1 MIYVEQQAT
10 SGFSKLAL
18 AAKMTL
24 VLVNPNLVIQ
34 CNDPFT
40 TGIVYMPLS
49 LAYVAASLRKSGIPV
64 KVVDAFAQRPRQA
77 RHEGK
82 FLVLGL
88 SYVEVVEQ
96 MPADAGAVFL
106 YAINLTNHLSTVGII
121 QALKRARPDLPVVVL
136 ENTQAVTAYALR
148 FVAHEFYEAGADYVL
163 TGEGDHRAVHLAQ
176 ALLDGP
182 TEESLRQLDGLASR
196 EFYNPPVGTIS
207 DLDSLPFPAWDL
219 FPLENYWNLR
229 FAHGPQ
235 TAERYL
241 PLLTSRGCPYQC
253 KFCVAPA
260 TNNQEWRPRSAQNV
274 VDEIEYSVHKY
285 QVREFHI
292 EDLDPTISD
301 QRIRDICNEI
311 LRRRLDVIWKI
322 AAGTKVETI
331 RCEETIDLMAQAG
344 CRYISISPET
354 GSPRLL
360 KQMGKPFDL
369 DHAVRLVKR
378 MNQVGIRSQA
388 CFILGYPGETENDLQ
403 MTWDLVRDLTRQGV
417 DEIALFIITPVP
429 GSAIYR
435 EFQGY
440 ESLSELN
447 FSPTWREDYR
457 RLSRFR
463 LRLYAHFLFWKLR
476 YHPLKTLRQPF
487 NFLRRR
493 FETKMEMVPYRA
505 MVLKWLDAKARG

>member
-1 MIYVEQQAT
+1 
-10 SGFSKLAL
+10 
-18 AAKMTL
+18 MTVIL
-24 VLVNPNLVIQ
+24 INPNLVVQ
-34 CNDPFT
+34 RNDPFT

-49 LAYVAASLRKSGIPV
+49 LAYVAASLRTAGISV
-64 KVVDAFAQRPRQA
+64 RAIDAFAQRPGQA
-77 RHEGK
+77 RRKGK
-82 FLVLGL
+82 FLLLGL
-88 SYVEVVEQ
+88 NYAEVVEQ
-96 MPADAGAVFL
+96 IPADAGAIFV
-106 YAINLTNHLSTVGII
+106 YAINLTNHLSTVGIV
-121 QALKRARPDLPVVVL
+121 QAVKRARPELPVVVL
-136 ENTQAVTAYALR
+136 ENTQAVTAYALHL
-148 FVAHEFYEAGADYVL
+148 VAHEFYAAGADYVL
-163 TGEGDHRAVHLAQ
+163 TGEGDHRAVHLVQ
-176 ALLDGP
+176 ALLDGSAK
-182 TEESLRQLDGLASR
+182 ENLRQMDGLGSR
-196 EFYNPPVGTIS
+196 EFYNPPAGTIN

-235 TAERYL
+235 TTYRYL

-260 TNNQEWRPRSAQNV
+260 TNSQKWRPRSAQNV
-274 VDEIEYSVHKY
+274 VDEIEYSVYKY

-311 LRRRLDVIWKI
+311 LKRRLDVIWKI

-331 RCEETIDLMAQAG
+331 RSEETIDLMAKAG
-344 CRYISISPET
+344 CHYISISPET

-378 MNQVGIRSQA
+378 MNQVSIRSQA
-388 CFILGYPGETENDLQ
+388 CFILGYPGETEDDLQ

-417 DEIALFIITPVP
+417 DEVVLSIITPVP
-429 GSAIYR
+429 GSAIY
-435 EFQGY
+435 EGSQGY
-440 ESLSELN
+440 KSLSELN
-447 FSPTWREDYR
+447 FSPTWRADYR

-463 LRLYAHFLFWKLR
+463 LRLYARFLFWKLR
-476 YHPLKTLRQPF
+476 YHPLKILRQPF

-493 FETKMEMVPYRA
+493 FETKMEMTPYRA
-505 MVLKWLDAKARG
+505 LKTKLALMRACKKNRSRCAIQQ